1 MFDYSFLI
9 TFWFPNIEF
18 DFLIFRFI
26 YSIHHFMINRV
37 FGFDFLF
44 IKSLFHCL
52 VLSLAICRF
61 DYIILL
67 LLYFSKIRF
76 FEIGLFSTKDSGI
89 GESVEIDWYNFEVV
103 KDFVYIGSSINTNN
117 EIRLEIRRRITL
129 ANRCYLGLS
138 NWVKKPSLGERRF
151 AYILKSLILPVL
163 LYGAETWT
171 MTSSD
176 EQS

>member
-1 MFDYSFLI
+1 
-9 TFWFPNIEF
+9 
-18 DFLIFRFI
+18 
-26 YSIHHFMINRV
+26 MINRV

-103 KDFVYIGSSINTNN
+103 KDFVYLGSSINTNN

-129 ANRCYLGLS
+129 ANRCYFELRKQLS
-138 NWVKKPSLGERRF
+138 KPSLGERRF
-151 AYILKSLILPVL
+151 VYISL
-163 LYGAETWT
+163 
-171 MTSSD
+171 
-176 EQS
+176 